1 MSTAM
6 FCDKCGIVLP
16 VEKITRAKLIIRGF
30 GESETWE
37 ALDVCDECR
46 EKIETAFKLKEN
58 KKEEN

>member
-1 MSTAM
+1 MTN
-6 FCDKCGIVLP
+6 DLI
-16 VEKITRAKLIIRGF
+16 RAKLTIRKF

-46 EKIETAFKLKEN
+46 EKIETAFRLKKN